1 MIQQSIKLL
10 LICCLPALA
19 QVHASQRFQAN
30 FEQSR
35 WETQTSPVRCELNH
49 PIPRYGRGSFVYD
62 AGGELAFT
70 MHLQLEPPI
79 ADGVANMLSVP
90 PFWIP
95 GKQKELAQ
103 IGLSKGKTPFYVRR
117 DLALRMLYELEAGM
131 FPTLQYKDW
140 ADQQDDV
147 SVALSSVNFREVLPE
162 FQQCI
167 SQLLPYGL
175 SGVQDGIVRFGSGR
189 YALTDAAR
197 AELEPIRLFASQFKN
212 TRVIIEGHT
221 DSRGNREYNQTLSER
236 RTRAVEKYL
245 ISQGISPER
254 IISKAYG
261 ERTPASSN
269 RFPAGRAMNR
279 RVTVSLTKA
288 P

>member
-1 MIQQSIKLL
+1 M
-10 LICCLPALA
+10 LICCLMLLVEV
-19 QVHASQRFQAN
+19 QASQRFQAN

-62 AGGELAFT
+62 AGGELVFT
-70 MHLQLEPPI
+70 MHIQMEPPI
-79 ADGVANMLSVP
+79 TDSVANMLSVP

-103 IGLSKGKTPFYVRR
+103 VGLSKGKTPFYVRR

-147 SVALSSVNFREVLPE
+147 LVALSSVNFREVLPE

-189 YALTDAAR
+189 YALTSAAK

-212 TRVIIEGHT
+212 TKIIIEGHT
-221 DSRGNREYNQTLSER
+221 DSRGHRDYNQRLSVR
-236 RTRAVEKYL
+236 RSEAVSNYL
-245 ISQGISPER
+245 ISQGIAPER
-254 IISKAYG
+254 IITRAFG

-269 RFPAGRAMNR
+269 RFPAGRAINR
-279 RVTVSLTKA
+279 RVIVSLSKT